1 MTTLH
6 AISLRLRRL
15 DDGQDMIEYALL
27 TALIALVA
35 YAGVTAVG
43 SAVFNSFWSVIA
55 QGLSVQ

>member
-43 SAVFNSFWSVIA
+43 SAVLNSFWSVIA